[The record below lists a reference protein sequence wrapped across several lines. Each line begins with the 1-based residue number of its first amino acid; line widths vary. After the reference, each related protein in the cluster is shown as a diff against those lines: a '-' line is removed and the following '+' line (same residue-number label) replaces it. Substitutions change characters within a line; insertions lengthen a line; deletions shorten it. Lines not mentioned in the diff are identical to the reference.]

1 MFGNSSREGDQG
13 ESKTPGFRCA
23 KKNTVREARED
34 ICNILERSQGWKVG
48 FKSCQLT
55 CMQPTKKSKMN
66 AAM

>member
-34 ICNILERSQGWKVG
+34 
-48 FKSCQLT
+48 
-55 CMQPTKKSKMN
+55 QPGAWESHLLLM
-66 AAM
+66 